1 MTENSFTH
9 LTPGHL
15 LFDRYSIQKS
25 LGQGGFGIT
34 YLAYDKKLDQEV
46 CIKEL
51 FIAGN
56 STRSSN
62 MSVQSQYTGS
72 FSFRDFV
79 ERFLEEARKLAR
91 FQNPNI
97 VRVLDIFEA
106 HGTAYM
112 VMEYLPGDNL
122 KQRLEKVGKLSEPDA
137 IRYMAD
143 LLNAVAAVHEKG
155 MLHRDIKPEN
165 ILITSDDRLVLID
178 FGAARDFDDG
188 KTTTQTAMLTPG
200 FAPPEQYSNRA
211 TRGAFTD
218 VYALGATFYQLIT
231 GVKPIAATD
240 RINEE
245 LVPPHLVNSSVST
258 GVSQV
263 IMTSMDLKPEL
274 RFQSIESFKQALQSN
289 GEKIVT
295 KKKKTTA
302 PPAGNSTTPKN
313 RLKPVMFTFLG
324 AVILGIALML
334 FEFESF
340 VAGGIDSYSGNG
352 LSGEMKACDNYEEIP
367 IEWFD
372 DGTCDCEDCS
382 DESGIAD
389 VDSTQN

>member
-56 STRSSN
+56 STRNSN
-62 MSVQSQYTGS
+62 MSIQSQYTGD
-72 FSFRDFV
+72 FSFGDFV
-79 ERFLEEARKLAR
+79 ERFLEEARKLAK

-97 VRVLDIFEA
+97 VRVLDIFQA

-122 KQRLEKVGKLSEPDA
+122 KQRLEQVGRLEEAEA
-137 IRYMAD
+137 IRYIED
-143 LLNAVAAVHEKG
+143 LLSAVSSVHAKG

-178 FGAARDFDDG
+178 FGAARDYDDG
-188 KTTTQTAMLTPG
+188 KTSTQTAMLTPG

-211 TRGAFTD
+211 ARGPFTD
-218 VYALGATFYQLIT
+218 IYALGATLYNLVT
-231 GVKPIAATD
+231 GIKPIAATD
-240 RINEE
+240 RITEE
-245 LVPPHLVNSSVST
+245 LVAPNVANPAVSKT
-258 GVSQV
+258 ISDV
-263 IMTSMDLKPEL
+263 IVKAMELKPEL
-274 RFQSIESFKQALQSN
+274 RFQTVEEFKNALQN
-289 GEKIVT
+289 GVPP
-295 KKKKTTA
+295 KK
-302 PPAGNSTTPKN
+302 S
-313 RLKPVMFTFLG
+313 KPVVKKPDLPAPSPSNSKLKWVLLTFFG
-324 AVILGIALML
+324 AVILGAALMIL
-334 FEFESF
+334 EFEEF
-340 VAGGIDSYSGNG
+340 YLGEGFDSSSADG
-352 LSGEMKACDNYEEIP
+352 LSGEMAVCDNYEEIP
-367 IEWFD
+367 IEWFN
-372 DGTCDCEDCS
+372 DGECDCDDCS
-382 DESGIAD
+382 DETEGF
-389 VDSTQN
+389 